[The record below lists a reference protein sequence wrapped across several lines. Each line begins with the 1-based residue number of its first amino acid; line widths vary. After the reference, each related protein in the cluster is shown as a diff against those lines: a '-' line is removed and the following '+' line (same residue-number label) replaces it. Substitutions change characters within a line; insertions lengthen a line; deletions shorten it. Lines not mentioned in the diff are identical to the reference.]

1 MLLMR
6 KKNYFRVAAFCE
18 RIPHFLFF
26 RRMALPLTEAGHEVL
41 FLSNRL
47 SVVLVARRAGYRA
60 LLIREEKPVCGLP
73 PFFDG
78 LAQIDGS
85 RTGLAPDDVRR
96 CLWQLETFHA
106 GTLKSLGISAF
117 FFWNGSS
124 LLARALALLARQQG
138 SRRLFFE
145 LGNFPGKLLVDPEG
159 VNAKSWFARNYRQLD
174 RKNLDL
180 EAFERW
186 RQGYLRKKL
195 SQHQVQQASLATKFN
210 WYYPLDFF
218 GFYCLSAPYSE
229 PPDIFGRTW
238 RYLVSQGVRYNYDSF
253 IPAEKPGY
261 VFFPLQVSTDSQL
274 LVNSDVD
281 NLQALRLAAEIAQN
295 AGARLVV
302 KPHPAEGDKL
312 LVERLAELRHEL
324 GFLFV
329 DGNTFQL
336 MHYSSCVVTI
346 NSTAGMEAMLLGKP
360 VTVLGR
366 AMYEKFT
373 IEDLACYINY
383 LIDADYFSGEDL
395 MPCQVSEIIER
406 MQVGL
411 EI

>member
-1 MLLMR
+1 MPLMR

-238 RYLVSQGVRYNYDSF
+238 RYLVSQGVRYNYDYF

-302 KPHPAEGDKL
+302 KPHPAEGDRL
-312 LVERLAELRHEL
+312 FVERLAELRHEL

-336 MHYSSCVVTI
+336 MQYSSRVVTI